1 LSKQN
6 SEPLFYCAEH
16 KLVLFDYYET
26 MPSTARRTE
35 RTASHQ
41 GDLLSFAPAATN
53 RQTDITMSDAEDIEN
68 PKDRK
73 FVEALS
79 RGLDVLR
86 AFTHGSVVMGNQ
98 DIARITGLPKPTV
111 SRMTYTLTK
120 LGYLSYSQ
128 QLEKYQLDSGVLALG
143 YAYVSN
149 LRVRQLAK
157 PYMDEF
163 SRRTNTSVGLTCRDR
178 LSMIYIENCRPAEVS
193 TLRMDAGVRLPLAT
207 TAAGRAFL
215 AATPEKER
223 EHLMA
228 ALETKYGEDW
238 PTMKQSLEVSFEEY
252 RQHGFCL
259 SLGDWDR
266 NVKAAGVPL
275 HLADGSVMALT
286 CGAPSFQLS
295 EETLRGSLAH
305 QLEMLARDIESL
317 GV

>member
-1 LSKQN
+1 
-6 SEPLFYCAEH
+6 
-16 KLVLFDYYET
+16 
-26 MPSTARRTE
+26 
-35 RTASHQ
+35 
-41 GDLLSFAPAATN
+41 
-53 RQTDITMSDAEDIEN
+53 MSDDIEDTGT

-73 FVEALS
+73 FVEALA

-98 DIARITGLPKPTV
+98 EIARITGLPKPTV

-163 SRRTNTSVGLTCRDR
+163 ARRTNTTVGLTCRDR
-178 LSMIYIENCRPAEVS
+178 LSMIYVENCRPAEVT

-228 ALETKYGEDW
+228 ALASKYGDDW
-238 PTMKQSLEVSFEEY
+238 AAIEASLHSSFEEFV
-252 RQHGFCL
+252 QHGFCL

-266 NVKAAGVPL
+266 NVMAAGVPL
-275 HLADGSVMALT
+275 HLADGSIMALT

-295 EETLRGSLAH
+295 EETLKNSLAH

>member
-1 LSKQN
+1 
-6 SEPLFYCAEH
+6 
-16 KLVLFDYYET
+16 
-26 MPSTARRTE
+26 
-35 RTASHQ
+35 
-41 GDLLSFAPAATN
+41 
-53 RQTDITMSDAEDIEN
+53 MSDVDHNEN

-86 AFTHGSVVMGNQ
+86 AFTHGSVVLGNQ

-111 SRMTYTLTK
+111 SRMTYTLTQ

-128 QLEKYQLDSGVLALG
+128 PLEKYQLDSGVLALG
-143 YAYVSN
+143 YAYVTN

-163 SRRTNTSVGLTCRDR
+163 ARRTNTTVGLTCRDR
-178 LSMIYIENCRPAEVS
+178 LSMIYVENCRPTEVT

-215 AATPEKER
+215 AATPEQER
-223 EHLMA
+223 EHLLD
-228 ALETKYGEDW
+228 ALADKYADGW
-238 PTMKQSLEVSFEEY
+238 PAIKQALDASFEEFRRY
-252 RQHGFCL
+252 GFCL

-266 NVKAAGVPL
+266 NVVAAGVPL
-275 HLADGSVMALT
+275 RLADGSIMVLT

-295 EETLRGSLAH
+295 EDSLKNSLAQ
-305 QLEMLARDIESL
+305 QLDMLARDIESL
-317 GV
+317 GA

>member
-1 LSKQN
+1 MCLPRVFRWS
-6 SEPLFYCAEH
+6 P
-16 KLVLFDYYET
+16 ET
-26 MPSTARRTE
+26 ANQ
-35 RTASHQ
+35 ASHGKAASVDSALASLRQ
-41 GDLLSFAPAATN
+41 SRRSAIVRAAHYRNDRPA
-53 RQTDITMSDAEDIEN
+53 MSDPDDNEN
-68 PKDRK
+68 AKDRK

-86 AFTHGSVVMGNQ
+86 AFTHGSVVLGNQ

-111 SRMTYTLTK
+111 SRMTYTLTR

-143 YAYVSN
+143 YAYVTN

-163 SRRTNTSVGLTCRDR
+163 ARRTNTTVGLTCRDR
-178 LSMIYIENCRPAEVS
+178 LSMIYVENCRPAEVT

-215 AATPEKER
+215 AATPEQER
-223 EHLMA
+223 EHLLA
-228 ALETKYGEDW
+228 ALADKYGDEW
-238 PTMKQSLEVSFEEY
+238 AAMKASLEASFEEF

-266 NVKAAGVPL
+266 NVMAAGVPL
-275 HLADGSVMALT
+275 HLADGSIMALT
-286 CGAPSFQLS
+286 CGGPSFQLS
-295 EETLRGSLAH
+295 ENTLRSSLAQ
-305 QLEMLARDIESL
+305 QLDMLARDIESL
-317 GV
+317 GA

>member
-1 LSKQN
+1 
-6 SEPLFYCAEH
+6 
-16 KLVLFDYYET
+16 
-26 MPSTARRTE
+26 
-35 RTASHQ
+35 
-41 GDLLSFAPAATN
+41 
-53 RQTDITMSDAEDIEN
+53 MSDDIEDTGT

-73 FVEALS
+73 FVEALA

-163 SRRTNTSVGLTCRDR
+163 ARRTNTTVGLTCRDR
-178 LSMIYIENCRPAEVS
+178 LSMIYVENCRPAEVT

-228 ALETKYGEDW
+228 ALAATSTQWAMRKLGRRWQLLHRAIYLIGLLAILHYWWHKAGKNDFEQPLIYGAV
-238 PTMKQSLEVSFEEY
+238 LAV
-252 RQHGFCL
+252 L
-259 SLGDWDR
+259 LGWRVVARLRRDG
-266 NVKAAGVPL
+266 AG
-275 HLADGSVMALT
+275 
-286 CGAPSFQLS
+286 
-295 EETLRGSLAH
+295 
-305 QLEMLARDIESL
+305 
-317 GV
+317 

>member
-1 LSKQN
+1 MIEDDDAG
-6 SEPLFYCAEH
+6 SE
-16 KLVLFDYYET
+16 
-26 MPSTARRTE
+26 
-35 RTASHQ
+35 
-41 GDLLSFAPAATN
+41 
-53 RQTDITMSDAEDIEN
+53 

-79 RGLDVLR
+79 RGLEVLR

-120 LGYLSYSQ
+120 LGYLSYSS

-163 SRRTNTSVGLTCRDR
+163 SRRTNTTVGLTCRDR
-178 LSMIYIENCRPAEVS
+178 LSMIYVENCRPAEVS
-193 TLRMDAGVRLPLAT
+193 NLRMDAGVRLPLAT
-207 TAAGRAFL
+207 TAAGRAYL
-215 AATPEKER
+215 AATPENER
-223 EHLMA
+223 EHILA
-228 ALETKYGEDW
+228 ALAEKHGDAW
-238 PTMKQSLEVSFEEY
+238 PAMFSSLQGAFDEL
-252 RQHGFCL
+252 QQQGFCL

-266 NVKAAGVPL
+266 NVNAAGVPL
-275 HLADGSVMALT
+275 HLQDGSIMVLT

-295 EETLRGSLAH
+295 KDTLKGSLAH

>member
-1 LSKQN
+1 
-6 SEPLFYCAEH
+6 
-16 KLVLFDYYET
+16 
-26 MPSTARRTE
+26 
-35 RTASHQ
+35 
-41 GDLLSFAPAATN
+41 
-53 RQTDITMSDAEDIEN
+53 MSDIEDNEN

-86 AFTHGSVVMGNQ
+86 AFTHGSVVLGNQ
-98 DIARITGLPKPTV
+98 DIARITGLPKPTI

-120 LGYLSYSQ
+120 LGYLSYSPQ
-128 QLEKYQLDSGVLALG
+128 HEKYQLDSGVLALG

-163 SRRTNTSVGLTCRDR
+163 ARRTNTTVGLTCRDR
-178 LSMIYIENCRPAEVS
+178 LSMIYVENCRPAEVT

-215 AATPEKER
+215 AATPAQER
-223 EHLMA
+223 EHLLA
-228 ALETKYGEDW
+228 APAAKEGDGW
-238 PTMKQSLEVSFEEY
+238 PAIQASLEASFEEFEQ
-252 RQHGFCL
+252 RGFCL

-266 NVKAAGVPL
+266 NVMAAGVPL
-275 HLADGSVMALT
+275 HLADGSIMVLT

-295 EETLRGSLAH
+295 EDTLKNSLAQ
-305 QLEMLARDIESL
+305 QLDMLARDIESL
-317 GV
+317 GA